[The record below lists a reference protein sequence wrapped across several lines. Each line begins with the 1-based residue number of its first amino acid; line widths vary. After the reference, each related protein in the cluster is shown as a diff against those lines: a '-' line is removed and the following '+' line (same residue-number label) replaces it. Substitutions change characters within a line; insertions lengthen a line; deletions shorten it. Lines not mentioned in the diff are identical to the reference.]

1 MNSPVEMATLM
12 GSLSLATDLA
22 DGFPLE
28 KTLRTTVIAMR
39 LADALGAGDADR
51 VTTFWGTLLRF
62 VGCTAFSFEEKEFA
76 AGDDRQLRNTLAYV
90 DFGRLSSFVGRAV
103 RGIGKHAPLG
113 ERARALGRLLTNPEA
128 PREHAEA
135 QCDAGRFVARALG
148 MPADVERILALREER
163 FDGRG
168 PKKRASGDDLPLASR
183 IADVADTA
191 ELFLWMHGL
200 GAAEEELRRRR
211 GSHFDP
217 RVVDAFLRDAVDVV
231 RGVRGASAWDAFVA
245 SEPAPRRLL
254 STDADVTQC
263 LRAFSAFSD
272 VASVYT
278 LDHSTRVAE
287 RARDAARA
295 AGLSASDVTLVEQA
309 GYVHDLG
316 RVAVPI
322 GVWEKTS
329 PLSPLDRERI
339 RQHSVAT
346 ETILRLAEPLAPV
359 ADLASLTH
367 EREGGTGYHRRVRDA
382 DLSRSAKVLA
392 AADVAVA
399 LDSERPQRPRLAPA
413 ERTRALRSAGL
424 DARAVEAVLAAIGGR
439 APKRRGPMGLT
450 EREIEVARL
459 VAIGR
464 TNKDIGALLGVSAR
478 TAQKH
483 VMNIY
488 DKAGVESRAGLA
500 LFAVE
505 HGLLDPTSG
514 GRD

>member
-1 MNSPVEMATLM
+1 MNPPVEMATLM

-39 LADALGAGDADR
+39 LCASIGAPLEDR

-62 VGCTAFSFEEKEFA
+62 VGCTAFSFEEKELA

-103 RGIGKHAPLG
+103 RGIGKGAPLPD
-113 ERARALGRLLTNPEA
+113 RARALGKLLTNPDA

-135 QCDAGRFVARALG
+135 QCDAGRYVARALG
-148 MPADVERILALREER
+148 MNADVERVLALREER

-168 PKKRASGDDLPLASR
+168 PKKRATGDELPLASR
-183 IADVADTA
+183 VADVADTA
-191 ELFLWMHGL
+191 ELFLWTHGL
-200 GAAEEELRRRR
+200 AGAEAELRRRR

-217 RVVDAFLRDAVDVV
+217 TVVDAFVRDGVDVV
-231 RGVRGASAWDAFVA
+231 RGVRGPSVWEAFVA
-245 SEPAPRRLL
+245 SEPTPRRLL
-254 STDADVTQC
+254 ADDADVTRC
-263 LRAFSAFSD
+263 LRAFSAFAD
-272 VASVYT
+272 IASVYT
-278 LDHSTRVAE
+278 LDHSTRVGE
-287 RARDAARA
+287 LARDAARA
-295 AGLSASDVTLVEQA
+295 AGLSASDARLAEQA
-309 GYVHDLG
+309 GYAHDLG
-316 RVAVPI
+316 RVAVPV
-322 GVWEKTS
+322 GVWEKTT
-329 PLSPLDRERI
+329 PLTPLDRERI

-359 ADLASLTH
+359 AEVASVAH

-382 DLSRSAKVLA
+382 DLSLPAKVLA

-399 LDSERPQRPRLAPA
+399 LDSERPHRARLRPDDLT
-413 ERTRALRSAGL
+413 RTLRGAGL
-424 DARAVEAVLAAIGGR
+424 DARAVEAVLAALHGR
-439 APKRRGPMGLT
+439 APKARRPAGLT
-450 EREIEVARL
+450 EREIEVTRL

-464 TNKDIGALLGVSAR
+464 TNKDIGALLGVSPR

-500 LFAVE
+500 LFAAE
-505 HGLLDPTSG
+505 HGLLDAD
-514 GRD
+514 REH